1 MGIANSVD
9 SARSQL
15 GGETSDGVLIHVD
28 GVVADA
34 NCTFAE
40 MFGFAEP
47 ADVVGTNVVDLIGT
61 HSRATV
67 LFDCVRRDGT
77 AIVVEANGSETEFH
91 GRAARVTRVRD
102 VTERQRRSLDLRE
115 ATERFRLAFEGAP
128 IGIALVSPN
137 GQWLQV
143 NPALCRIVGYSADEL
158 FKKTFQ
164 DITHPDDL
172 EADLAQ
178 MYQVLAGEL
187 PSYSMEKRYFHADG
201 HVVWVNLSVSLVR
214 NPTGEPLYFI
224 SQIEDVSERRR
235 AAAELAAAEKRFRA
249 LVEFAPEAMVI
260 VDPGGVIKVVNRQT
274 EELFGYCR
282 AELCGQPIEMLM
294 PEGVRDAHVR
304 HRTGYETNPSMRPM
318 GFGLELYGR
327 RRDGTEFPVE
337 ISLSPL
343 EDETGSLVSAAVR
356 DITERKRVEGALLRE
371 SETVRLLERV
381 AVAANEA
388 SSVDEAYATTVSAV
402 CAHTRWSAGHVY
414 LTAGDGTNRL
424 VSSGIWHFGD
434 PSRLDEFRRVTEA
447 APRASGVGLAGRV
460 LATGRPI
467 WIDKRNRVT
476 DSRGEVGFRVGLKA
490 AFAFPV
496 LVGEEVVAV
505 FEFFDTVAAEPDG
518 PLLEVMANVGTQ
530 LGRVVERARHQ
541 EQQRELDSA
550 RAQFVANAAHEL
562 RTPVAT
568 LRGVAGLLGTHRED
582 MTPEEI
588 TDCFEMLD
596 RQGANL
602 EALVRDL
609 LDLSRIEHDD
619 DDVPR
624 EVVPVERW
632 IARALEL
639 APPPDH
645 VKVQTRTHPR
655 LAVCASADRLN
666 QVLVNLLT
674 NGYSYGGP
682 DLAVSAGREGDD
694 AVITVEDNGGG
705 VPERLVGQLFEP
717 FTRGANHGEG
727 GSGLGL
733 AISRRIVERFGG
745 HLLYERRTGGGA
757 CFVVRLPVAP

>member
-1 MGIANSVD
+1 
-9 SARSQL
+9 
-15 GGETSDGVLIHVD
+15 
-28 GVVADA
+28 VADA

-47 ADVVGTNVVDLIGT
+47 AEVVGTNVVDLIGT
-61 HSRATV
+61 HSRATM
-67 LFDCVRRDGT
+67 LFDCIRRDGT
-77 AIVVEANGSETEFH
+77 AIVVEADGSETEFH
-91 GRAARVTRVRD
+91 GQAARITRVRD
-102 VTERQRRSLDLRE
+102 VTQRQRRSLDLRE

-128 IGIALVSPN
+128 IGMALVGPD
-137 GQWLQV
+137 GRWLQV
-143 NPALCRIVGYSADEL
+143 NPAVCRIVGYSADEL

-172 EADLAQ
+172 EADLTQ
-178 MYQVLAGEL
+178 MYQVLAGEIS
-187 PSYSMEKRYFHADG
+187 SYSMEKRYFHADG
-201 HVVWVNLSVSLVR
+201 HVVWANLSVSLVR
-214 NPTGEPLYFI
+214 EATGEPRYFI

-235 AAAELAAAEKRFRA
+235 AAAELATAEKRFRA

-260 VDPGGVIKVVNRQT
+260 VDPGGVIKVVNRRT
-274 EELFGYCR
+274 EELFGYRR
-282 AELCGQPIEMLM
+282 AELCGQPVEMLM
-294 PEGVRDAHVR
+294 PEGVRGAHIR
-304 HRTGYETNPSMRPM
+304 HRTGYEASPTLRRM
-318 GFGLELYGR
+318 GVGLELYGR

-343 EDETGSLVSAAVR
+343 EDQTGSLVSAAVR
-356 DITERKRVEGALLRE
+356 DITERKRVEGALRRE

-388 SSVDEAYATTVSAV
+388 SNVDEAYATTVEAV
-402 CAHTRWSAGHVY
+402 CAHTGWPMGHVY
-414 LTAGDGTNRL
+414 VAVSKGKKL
-424 VSSGIWHFGD
+424 VSSGIWHLDDSFGFE
-434 PSRLDEFRRVTEA
+434 PLRLVTETT
-447 APRASGVGLAGRV
+447 PREWGEGLSGRV
-460 LATGRPI
+460 LATGQAM
-467 WIDKRNRVT
+467 WIDNEHRMN
-476 DSRGEVGFRVGLKA
+476 DSRGAIVQELGVKA

-505 FEFFDTVAAEPDG
+505 FEFFDTVAAEPDAS
-518 PLLEVMANVGTQ
+518 LLEVMTNVGTQ

-541 EQQRELDSA
+541 EQQRELHGA

-588 TDCFEMLD
+588 ADCFEMLD
-596 RQGANL
+596 RQGTNL

-609 LDLSRIEHDD
+609 LDLSRIEHDGG
-619 DDVPR
+619 DVPS

-632 IARALEL
+632 IARALQL
-639 APPPDH
+639 APPPAH
-645 VKVQTRTHPR
+645 VKVQTRAHPR

-674 NGYSYGGP
+674 NAYSHGGP
-682 DLAVSAGREGDD
+682 DLAVSASRDGGD

-717 FTRGANHGEG
+717 FTRGANHGTG

-745 HLLYERRTGGGA
+745 DLMYERRAGGGA
-757 CFVVRLPVAP
+757 CFVVRLPVAS